1 MFRNHKT
8 FYLTLLSCIIE
19 NQIKNRI
26 TFFIILLTVDGRSGV
41 TMVNVVLPAER
52 AQKREIENAIHLYH
66 LVEAQP
72 VLESP

>member
-41 TMVNVVLPAER
+41 TMVIVVLPAER

-66 LVEAQP
+66 LVEAQL